1 MKRLLLVFCVVSS
14 LAQAQDCER
23 VWLKGKVTD
32 TLRPAKFLNLMVVNK
47 TTGKGV
53 FGQADGSFGVYVSP
67 KDSII
72 LSVKGYEKIGFRI
85 QPDSLCQYAA
95 FFDLSEKSIEI
106 QEVVVKPLK
115 TIQEIKEERAT
126 LAMRDTRTI
135 TGVEAFQ
142 SPITALYERFSDKA
156 QSKQRVEELKYQDR
170 QVEILQDLLKLY
182 VSYDVI
188 ALSREEFE
196 DFIRFMAIDEH
207 FLKTATDV
215 ELVAFI
221 KAKFEHYTLLKQDLK

>member
-1 MKRLLLVFCVVSS
+1 
-14 LAQAQDCER
+14 
-23 VWLKGKVTD
+23 
-32 TLRPAKFLNLMVVNK
+32 
-47 TTGKGV
+47 
-53 FGQADGSFGVYVSP
+53 
-67 KDSII
+67 
-72 LSVKGYEKIGFRI
+72 
-85 QPDSLCQYAA
+85 
-95 FFDLSEKSIEI
+95 
-106 QEVVVKPLK
+106 LK

>member
-1 MKRLLLVFCVVSS
+1 MLLPF
-14 LAQAQDCER
+14 LAYSQTCER
-23 VWLKGKVTD
+23 VWLKGKVSD

-67 KDSII
+67 NDSII

-85 QPDSLCQYAA
+85 LPDSLCQFLAYY
-95 FFDLSEKSIEI
+95 DLSERSIEI

-126 LAMRDTRTI
+126 LALRDTRTI
-135 TGVEAFQ
+135 TGLQAIE

-156 QSKQRVEELKYQDR
+156 QSKQKVEELKYKDR

-188 ALSREEFE
+188 KLSKEEFE
-196 DFIRFMAIDEH
+196 DFIRFMAIDEN
-207 FLKTATDV
+207 FLKTATDI
-215 ELVAFI
+215 ELVGFI